1 MTECPRFEYCSA
13 PLCPLDP
20 LWRERTMLKNERVC
34 HYLSEASKPE
44 AHERYRDRPD
54 AHLYD
59 HASSQMKEMREQFP
73 ELDKRLDRSSKT
85 RSKLPMVQLELDL
98 DPQPNS

>member
-1 MTECPRFEYCSA
+1 
-13 PLCPLDP
+13 
-20 LWRERTMLKNERVC
+20 MLKNERVC
-34 HYLSEASKPE
+34 HYLSEVSKPD
-44 AHERYRDRPD
+44 AYERYRDRPD

-59 HASSQMKEMREQFP
+59 HASSQMEEMRAQFL

-98 DPQPNS
+98 DPDLNG

>member
-1 MTECPRFEYCSA
+1 
-13 PLCPLDP
+13 
-20 LWRERTMLKNERVC
+20 MLKNERVC
-34 HYLSEASKPE
+34 HYLSEASKPG
-44 AHERYRDRPD
+44 AYERYRDRPD

-59 HASSQMKEMREQFP
+59 YASSQMEEMRAQFL

-98 DPQPNS
+98 DHDLNS

>member
-1 MTECPRFEYCSA
+1 
-13 PLCPLDP
+13 
-20 LWRERTMLKNERVC
+20 MLKNERVC

-44 AHERYRDRPD
+44 AHERYRNRPD
-54 AHLYD
+54 SYLYD

-73 ELDKRLDRSSKT
+73 ELNKRLERSSNT

-98 DPQPNS
+98 DHDPNS

>member
-1 MTECPRFEYCSA
+1 
-13 PLCPLDP
+13 
-20 LWRERTMLKNERVC
+20 MLKNERVC
-34 HYLSEASKPE
+34 HYLSEVSKPD
-44 AHERYRDRPD
+44 AYERYRDRPD

-59 HASSQMKEMREQFP
+59 HASSQMEEMRAQFL

-98 DPQPNS
+98 DPDLNS

>member
-1 MTECPRFEYCSA
+1 
-13 PLCPLDP
+13 
-20 LWRERTMLKNERVC
+20 MLKNERVC

-44 AHERYRDRPD
+44 AYERYRNRPD
-54 AHLYD
+54 GYLYD

-98 DPQPNS
+98 DPDPNS